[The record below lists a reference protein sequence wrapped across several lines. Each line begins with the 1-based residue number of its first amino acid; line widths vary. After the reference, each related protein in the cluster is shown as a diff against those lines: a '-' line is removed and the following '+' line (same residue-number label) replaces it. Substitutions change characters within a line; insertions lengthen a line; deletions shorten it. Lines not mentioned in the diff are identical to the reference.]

1 LEAHANGRLRFAE
14 YELDSHWG
22 RLMRNGH
29 PVKIQPQP
37 LRVLS
42 ILAQQAGQIV
52 SRKQLRE
59 SIRGEATFVEFDQG
73 LVSAFRACW
82 QS

>member
-1 LEAHANGRLRFAE
+1 MEAHANGRLRFAE

-29 PVKIQPQP
+29 PVKIQRQP

-42 ILAQQAGQIV
+42 ILAQQAGLIV

-59 SIRGEATFVEFDQG
+59 SIWGEATFVEFDQG

>member
-22 RLMRNGH
+22 RLMRKGH
-29 PVKIQPQP
+29 PVKIQSQP

-59 SIRGEATFVEFDQG
+59 SIWGEATLSNSTKG
-73 LVSAFRACW
+73 LYPAFRARW